1 MTRLVYHRD
10 FVKRA
15 QRLPD
20 TQQRKLARLLVLLTE
35 DPHSAQLHGK
45 RLSPPLMGL
54 FSFRISRDWR
64 VVFQFFD
71 EETILLVDVAHRKDI
86 YR

>member
-1 MTRLVYHRD
+1 MMRLVYHPD
-10 FVKRA
+10 FLKRV
-15 QRLPD
+15 RRIPD
-20 TQQRKLARLLVLLTE
+20 AQQRKLAKLLVVLKKNPHEALL
-35 DPHSAQLHGK
+35 HVK
-45 RLSPPLMGL
+45 RLSSPLVGL

-64 VVFQFFD
+64 TLFQFID